1 MYDGVFDL
9 HGKSVMTSVVDSSIS
24 HNRRDRS
31 WGLIIARVGKEQ
43 HGKFNSNAEY
53 LSFLGWYDRV
63 YNRACSAIQ
72 KFRNQE
78 HVSTHLAV
86 CLRQM

>member
-1 MYDGVFDL
+1 MQGMARWIGMQLGSCHMYDGVFDL

-31 WGLIIARVGKEQ
+31 WGLIIARVGNEQ

-53 LSFLGWYDRV
+53 LSFLG
-63 YNRACSAIQ
+63 
-72 KFRNQE
+72 
-78 HVSTHLAV
+78 
-86 CLRQM
+86 